1 MKYGTA
7 SLWSF
12 GLLILPGTALAA
24 WGEMVWGLPVSVPSV
39 PAVGLFVLALAL
51 FATAAWRLRARK
63 ALHSALA
70 ILVVP
75 MLAGVLSPPA
85 HAQVSVPHEFTNG
98 DIADADQINANF
110 DALEGAFN
118 GLRGL

>member
-51 FATAAWRLRARK
+51 L
-63 ALHSALA
+63 SASLLLLEDVIRERYYLFVNLFKCMLFYPLP
-70 ILVVP
+70 ILSNS
-75 MLAGVLSPPA
+75 M
-85 HAQVSVPHEFTNG
+85 H
-98 DIADADQINANF
+98 
-110 DALEGAFN
+110 
-118 GLRGL
+118 